1 LCLYVLPLAFSSK
14 HILKI
19 GVTGGIGSGKSAACT
34 IFAHLGVPVLSAD
47 DIAKE
52 ISTTDA
58 TVRKKLI
65 ALIGDSAFRPDG
77 SLNRAF
83 IASKMFADKSLQ
95 RQMELLLHPRV
106 EKEIER
112 RSKEYRH
119 RGERM
124 VIIEAAL
131 IYEAGLNKNL
141 DAVIVVDADESERI
155 NRVRQRD
162 AVSDATVQSRIAAQ
176 WDVQKKLKKAD
187 YVIYNNG
194 TMDELESKVRFLFSV
209 FKQVADGG
217 SGA

>member
-1 LCLYVLPLAFSSK
+1 MTSPNIY
-14 HILKI
+14 KI
-19 GVTGGIGSGKSAACT
+19 GVTGGIGSGKSAVCT
-34 IFAHLGVPVLSAD
+34 IFAQLGVPVLFAD

-52 ISTTDA
+52 ISSTNA
-58 TVRKKLI
+58 VVRKKLN
-65 ALIGDSAFRPDG
+65 ALVGEPAFQPDG
-77 SLNRAF
+77 SLNRQY

-95 RQMELLLHPRV
+95 RKMELLLHPRV

-112 RSKEYRH
+112 RCKELKH
-119 RGERM
+119 RGDRM
-124 VIIEAAL
+124 VLVEAAL

-141 DAVIVVDADESERI
+141 DAVLVVDTDESERI
-155 NRVRQRD
+155 NRVCKRD
-162 AVSDATVQSRIAAQ
+162 AVSEATVQSRIAAQ
-176 WDVQKKLKKAD
+176 WDVKKKLQKAD